1 MSDFIQNKERI
12 SMQTQLKLSTQ
23 ADVIQRYSAIYV
35 KSNSI
40 QQEGSP

>member
-1 MSDFIQNKERI
+1 
-12 SMQTQLKLSTQ
+12 MQTQLKLSTQ
-23 ADVIQRYSAIYV
+23 ANDQLIQQFSAIYV